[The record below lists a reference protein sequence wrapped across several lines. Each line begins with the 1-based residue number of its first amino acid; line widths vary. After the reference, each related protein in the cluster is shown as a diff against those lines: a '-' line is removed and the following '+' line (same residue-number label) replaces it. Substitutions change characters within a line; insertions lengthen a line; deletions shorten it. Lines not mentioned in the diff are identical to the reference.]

1 MYFLTPLRSQS
12 PFPTQHLNQCAV
24 LWAFKGNQMAVA
36 SQFGCHFVFPGALGW
51 VFRCGQS
58 IGAAPLLVG
67 EGPTEREAPPPR
79 ISGGRGRAPSRGP
92 DGICPDAHGQRRGGA
107 RAAGP
112 GAQTEDQLSRLCPE
126 RDPLSSQLMPFLL
139 ACNGRHRAS
148 HRNVFCDPTE
158 SQ

>member
-67 EGPTEREAPPPR
+67 EGPTEREAPHLASAGAEAGHLAEVLMVSVQMPT
-79 ISGGRGRAPSRGP
+79 A
-92 DGICPDAHGQRRGGA
+92 RGGA
-107 RAAGP
+107 GLGP
-112 GAQTEDQLSRLCPE
+112 PAPAPRLKTSFPGSVLSE
-126 RDPLSSQLMPFLL
+126 THSALS
-139 ACNGRHRAS
+139 
-148 HRNVFCDPTE
+148 
-158 SQ
+158 